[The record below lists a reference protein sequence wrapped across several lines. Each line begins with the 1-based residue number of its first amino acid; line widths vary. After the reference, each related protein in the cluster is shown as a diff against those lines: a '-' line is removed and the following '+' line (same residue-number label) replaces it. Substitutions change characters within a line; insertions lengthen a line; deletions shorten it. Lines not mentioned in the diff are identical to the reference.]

1 MRPVRLLST
10 ILLAAGLLTVA
21 WAVVAWRWQ
30 EPITALE
37 HWNAQ
42 RQLTRE
48 LQARPWSSGSL
59 TTRARS
65 FRLTSRNGE
74 AMGRI
79 AIPEIGLDAVLVD
92 GTSETDLAK
101 GPGIYAFDYLPG
113 EGRLVY
119 IAGHRTTYGAP
130 FSHLDRLRAGDAI
143 TIAMPYGTFR
153 YLVTGHRIVRA
164 SDIAVLRSHRHEQ
177 LILQTC
183 HPRFSASHRYLVY
196 AVPAHRPAAT
206 ARRRLASRVAG
217 TTLSPAER
225 SFLAAINETRAA
237 HGVGRVALD
246 AALVEAA
253 RVHSNDMVERG
264 YFRHGPLWWRRLEQF
279 GFTYGTV
286 GEILGWYKHL
296 TGAVSK
302 LVQMWLRSPEHRVI
316 LLSPVYRVVGVGVAF
331 GRFEGFPDA
340 VVVTADFWSA

>member
-1 MRPVRLLST
+1 MRLVRPLST
-10 ILLAAGLLTVA
+10 VLVVVGLLTVA
-21 WAVVAWRWQ
+21 WTLVAWRWQ

-37 HWNAQ
+37 NWNEQ
-42 RQLTRE
+42 RQLGVE
-48 LQARPWSSGSL
+48 LHGRSSARASEY
-59 TTRARS
+59 
-65 FRLTSRNGE
+65 RLTSHNGE

-79 AIPEIGLDAVLVD
+79 VIARIGLNAVLVE
-92 GTSETDLAK
+92 GTSEADLAK
-101 GPGIYAFDYLPG
+101 GPGFYAPDYLPG

-143 TIAMPYGTFR
+143 SIVMPYGTFR
-153 YLVTGHRIVRA
+153 YVVTGHRIVRA
-164 SDIAVLRSHRHEQ
+164 GDIAVLRSHAREE

-183 HPRFSASHRYLVY
+183 HPRFSASHRYLVD
-196 AVPAHRPAAT
+196 AVPAHRTAAT
-206 ARRRLASRVAG
+206 ARRRLASRVLG
-217 TTLSPAER
+217 TTLSPAEQ
-225 SFLAAINETRAA
+225 SFLTAINETRAA
-237 HGVGRVALD
+237 HGVGHVALD

-296 TGAVSK
+296 AGAVSQ

-340 VVVTADFWSA
+340 VVVTADFWTT